1 MDEVKRHRRPS
12 VQVYAS
18 LTQRALAMIVDLVIV
33 TAPLS
38 VISFLVFGTWRGD
51 WITVAVE
58 IFYWLI
64 IPVLTG
70 GYTIGKWMAGIRI
83 EMRKG
88 TDPGILC
95 MILRYG
101 VVPLFYVISF
111 GLLLLVSI
119 GMMMIRPDR
128 KSLHDVIANT
138 VVVKD
143 SVPKYAQQHSKV
155 SA

>member
-1 MDEVKRHRRPS
+1 MDEVKKHRRPS
-12 VQVYAS
+12 VQVYAAVW
-18 LTQRALAMIVDLVIV
+18 QRALAMIVDLAVV

-38 VISFLVFGTWRGD
+38 VISYLVFGNWRGD
-51 WITVAVE
+51 WITLVIEA
-58 IFYWLI
+58 FYWLV

-95 MILRYG
+95 MFLRYG
-101 VVPLFYVISF
+101 IVPFMYLISF
-111 GLLLLVSI
+111 GVLFLVSV
-119 GMMMIRPDR
+119 GMMLIRPDR
-128 KSLHDVIANT
+128 KTLHDVIANT
-138 VVVKD
+138 VVVKN
-143 SVPKYAQQHSKV
+143 SVPKYVQQNTKV